1 MSDNK
6 SETQGHK
13 NGLIL
18 LSEAQQRLSPR
29 GRVAVNADLIQG
41 KNPCFHDGM
50 TVEDAVIITGLPH
63 DEAARRIQ
71 EWRQDG
77 NPDNYAALRLSQG
90 EGEKYQA
97 APKTAK
103 VLQFYL
109 PFGKNT
115 RAVSNPMA
123 RCALFAAVKERQYF
137 KDYVVVGIVNGV
149 KVEFAGEQL
158 NQDDHDTL
166 LQLVK
171 MALHKPF
178 GEDVCQSVNA
188 VLSGLG
194 RHTRQEQRAQLF
206 EQISRLVRGTLRITP
221 PNADRYEGH
230 LLDDATTPENQKIQP
245 RLMRHL
251 SYRLNPKFAVFYSS
265 TAYTLFDWQERVK
278 LKGRGSELAKWLH
291 LWIIGNAE
299 QYAHKV
305 ETIRQSCGSR
315 LKDLNE
321 FRRNLRVALNLL
333 KDAGIILSWDIDN
346 ADLVHIERAPSPAQL
361 AHVAKKAAPASK
373 PSKPRRRNVATR
385 ADELLPHL
393 TPPKK

>member
-1 MSDNK
+1 MTNTKQD
-6 SETQGHK
+6 TQSRR

-18 LSEAQQRLSPR
+18 LSDEQQRLSPT
-29 GRVAVNADLIQG
+29 GRVAVNADLLTG
-41 KNPCFHDGM
+41 KKPRFHEGM
-50 TVEDAVIITGLPH
+50 TVEDAVILTGLPR

-77 NPDNYAALRLSQG
+77 NPDLYAALRLSQG
-90 EGEKYQA
+90 VGESYLTE
-97 APKTAK
+97 PKTAK
-103 VLQFYL
+103 ILQFPL
-109 PFGKNT
+109 PFGENT

-123 RCALFAAVKERQYF
+123 RCALFAAVKEREHF
-137 KDYVVVGIVNGV
+137 KDYVVVGIVNGM

-178 GEDVCQSVNA
+178 GEDIYQAVNA

-194 RHTRQEQRAQLF
+194 RHTQQEQRAQLF

-230 LLDDATTPENQKIQP
+230 LLDDATTPEDQKIQP
-245 RLMRHL
+245 RLRRHL
-251 SYRLNPKFAVFYSS
+251 SYRLNPKFAVFYNSA
-265 TAYTLFDWQERVK
+265 AYTLFDWQERVK

-305 ETIRQSCGSR
+305 ETIRQLCGSR
-315 LKDLNE
+315 VKELYK
-321 FRRNLRVALNLL
+321 FRQLLRQALDLL
-333 KDAGIILSWDIDN
+333 KEAGIILSWSIDA
-346 ADLVHIERAPSPAQL
+346 ADLVHIERTSSPAQL
-361 AHVAKKAAPASK
+361 AHVAKKAATT
-373 PSKPRRRNVATR
+373 SKPRRRNVATR
-385 ADELLPHL
+385 AGDLLPRL